1 MDAKYTLSWEQR
13 LSLVFVFLFAS
24 MSSGFTQEATN
35 SSVSPSLMPANSSIL
50 ASNTFIFNPKKLNW
64 MAIGSNGKVIRSGKA
79 SGGSHYC
86 RDIRRSC
93 QTPTGTYSII
103 GKRGADCRSTRY
115 PVGRGGAK
123 MPYCM
128 FFTKY
133 YAIHGSY
140 DVPNYNAS
148 HGCIRVRPGDAK
160 WLHQNFI
167 KIGTTV
173 VVKPY

>member
-1 MDAKYTLSWEQR
+1 MDAISLKHSLHVAIF
-13 LSLVFVFLFAS
+13 SLVC
-24 MSSGFTQEATN
+24 T
-35 SSVSPSLMPANSSIL
+35 SVSPVLNAASLPSTDAQLTL
-50 ASNTFIFNPKKLNW
+50 ASNTFIFNPKKLSW
-64 MAIGSNGKVIRSGKA
+64 VAVGENGKVVKSGKA
-79 SGGSHYC
+79 SGGSGYC

-93 QTPTGTYSII
+93 RTPTGTYSII
-103 GKRGADCRSTRY
+103 GKRGASCRSTRY

-140 DVPNYNAS
+140 EVPNYNAS
-148 HGCIRVRPGDAK
+148 HGCIRVRPNDAK

-167 KIGTTV
+167 KVGTTV